1 MSDVSATTAGLSS
14 AVAHDDQLEL
24 VRTLLAD
31 VQHGV
36 KAVSDSVTAWQEKFN
51 STTELSYPQGISL
64 LSLKNQ
70 LLLSYVHHLV
80 AVFALRLQARS
91 LTSAEGS
98 QVVATLVK
106 LRVVLEKVAPLE
118 QRLKYQIEKL
128 VRKADQADEPQDDDQ
143 VANGK
148 FPICLSLGLIFSVKV
163 CSHQDFA
170 SFADPL
176 AFRPNPDTLMV
187 DRGGVSDDGRASA
200 DEDDDDRPKSGVY
213 RPPRVS
219 AMPYAEGPAKGK
231 KAKRPPTSHLV
242 NDMSIGLSGSTPYG
256 ETTTGLSVA
265 VDPALMSG
273 TARHLKQIE
282 DYEMAN
288 FTRLRKSKK
297 EARQRR
303 AQEEEV
309 AFGGLG
315 SGKNGRRRLG
325 GFGAEFDDLLG
336 EMDRGRN
343 DAAYDEMK
351 KMKQSA
357 KRARVTTDTAST
369 SGVMDEGSKR
379 KRGKFDK
386 AVNRMNKQKRA

>member
-1 MSDVSATTAGLSS
+1 MNG
-14 AVAHDDQLEL
+14 VAPDELEL

-31 VQHGV
+31 VRQGV
-36 KAVSDSVTAWQEKFN
+36 SAVSNSATAWQDKLD
-51 STTELSYPQGISL
+51 STDELAYSQGISL

-70 LLLSYVHHLV
+70 LLLSYMHHLV
-80 AVFALRLQARS
+80 AIFALKLDARS
-91 LTSAEGS
+91 LTSPEGS
-98 QVVATLVK
+98 RIVASLVK
-106 LRVVLEKVAPLE
+106 LRVVIEKIAPLE

-128 VRKADQADEPQDDDQ
+128 VRKADEADRPQDDADY
-143 VANGK
+143 AN
-148 FPICLSLGLIFSVKV
+148 
-163 CSHQDFA
+163 
-170 SFADPL
+170 DPL
-176 AFRPNPDTLMV
+176 AFKPNPDSLMV
-187 DRGGVSDDGRASA
+187 DRAGSDDGRGSDAE
-200 DEDDDDRPKSGVY
+200 DEQTRGGVY

-219 AMPYAEGPAKGK
+219 AMPYTEAPAKGK
-231 KAKRPPTSHLV
+231 KAKRPSTSHLV
-242 NDMSIGLSGSTPYG
+242 NDMSVGLSGATPYS

-297 EARQRR
+297 EARKRR

-315 SGKNGRRRLG
+315 SGKEGRRRLG

-343 DAAYDEMK
+343 DKAFDEL
-351 KMKQSA
+351 KQMRKAA
-357 KRARVTTDTAST
+357 KRSRTTETATTDTSSS
-369 SGVMDEGSKR
+369 SGVMDASTSR

-386 AVNRMNKQKRA
+386 AIGRLNKQKRQ

>member
-1 MSDVSATTAGLSS
+1 MPDISTVRAASPLGEGQDE
-14 AVAHDDQLEL
+14 QLEL
-24 VRTLLAD
+24 VRTLLTD
-31 VQHGV
+31 VQQGV
-36 KAVSDSVTAWQEKFN
+36 KAVSESVTAWQNKLN
-51 STTELSYPQGISL
+51 STTELAYPQGISL
-64 LSLKNQ
+64 LSLRNQ

-91 LTSAEGS
+91 FTSKEGS

-106 LRVVLEKVAPLE
+106 LRVVLEKIAPLE

-128 VRKADQADEPQDDDQ
+128 VRKADQADEPADDEQ
-143 VANGK
+143 VAN
-148 FPICLSLGLIFSVKV
+148 
-163 CSHQDFA
+163 
-170 SFADPL
+170 DPL
-176 AFRPNPDTLMV
+176 AFRPNPDTLVV
-187 DRGGVSDDGRASA
+187 DRGAVSDDGRDSA
-200 DEDDDDRPKSGVY
+200 DEDGDRPKAGVY

-219 AMPYAEGPAKGK
+219 AMPYTEAPAKGSK
-231 KAKRPPTSHLV
+231 KVKRPPTSHLV
-242 NDMSIGLSGSTPYG
+242 NDMSLGLSGSTPYG

-343 DAAYDEMK
+343 DAAYDELK
-351 KMKQSA
+351 KLKKSA

-379 KRGKFDK
+379 KKGKFDK
-386 AVNRMNKQKRA
+386 AVSRMNRQQKRA